1 MHRWPRE
8 DVPRAPGYANRGEPG
23 VKMGKYKA
31 FNALGFTWVT
41 LCALI
46 TFGIPLILGAAV
58 DPTTAG
64 LVAALIVVG
73 LSIVLF
79 FLDSRLFFVYWISL
93 VLLQNVVSG
102 LWYSSSLQESVPLMV
117 TEAKSVALAT
127 GGILALGQIF
137 TLIRAHMWLAVG
149 LALYL
154 AGILVN
160 VSSLDVVALANLRNF
175 LTPLAILF
183 LAISQ
188 AMRCSADERD
198 DFVRTI
204 LTISAAWLALGT
216 LGELLVGTAEWRQL
230 FSADAIGG
238 LNSLSV
244 TTSLFGFEF
253 SRVGGVLI
261 EPVNNGY
268 VAASVIAVLLVHRYY
283 MARSYATVLF
293 ATILACSVFAL
304 FFSSTRNPLL
314 MFVVG
319 ILAVYCLRVLR
330 LHPAATLMLSWVA
343 AFFATL
349 SYVVLVAG
357 PQYALSVW
365 SEPLESVVD
374 TESTT
379 VHMAGLIAG
388 FKSLAEVPLGH
399 GLGSGGNF
407 LRIFDDEMTWTEW
420 LTTGSESSWGTMAY
434 QLGILAIL
442 GFVLVLFATGHMLGG
457 AGTVLLAVW
466 SAAALFTEH
475 FFGPIGS
482 SVILVATGFVAEV
495 AVRDRQRPLVDA

>member
-1 MHRWPRE
+1 MRT
-8 DVPRAPGYANRGEPG
+8 GTSG
-23 VKMGKYKA
+23 A
-31 FNALGFTWVT
+31 FNGLGFVWVT

-46 TFGIPLILGAAV
+46 TFGIPLVLSTATGS
-58 DPTTAG
+58 TTTG

-73 LSIVLF
+73 LSGVLF
-79 FLDSRLFFVYWISL
+79 VLDSRLFFVYWINL

-102 LWYSSSLQESVPLMV
+102 LWYSSSSSEAIPLMV

-127 GGILALGQIF
+127 GGILALGPVL
-137 TLIRAHMWLAVG
+137 TLVRAHKGLAVG
-149 LALYL
+149 LGLYL
-154 AGILVN
+154 VAIVTN
-160 VSSLDVVALANLRNF
+160 VTSLDVVALANLRNF
-175 LTPLAILF
+175 LTPLAMLF
-183 LAISQ
+183 LAMSQ
-188 AMRCSADERD
+188 AVRYSADERD

-204 LTISAAWLALGT
+204 LTISAGWLALGT
-216 LGELLVGTAEWRQL
+216 LGELLVGTAEWRHL
-230 FSADAIGG
+230 LSADAIGG

-244 TTSLFGFEF
+244 TTSLFGIEF

-283 MARSYATVLF
+283 MARSYSTVLF
-293 ATILACSVFAL
+293 STILACSVFAL

-319 ILAVYCLRVLR
+319 ILAVYCLRVLK
-330 LHPAATLMLSWVA
+330 LQPAAALMLSWVA
-343 AFFATL
+343 AFVATL
-349 SYVVLVAG
+349 AYIVLVAG
-357 PQYALSVW
+357 PQYAFTVW
-365 SEPLESVVD
+365 SDPLGAVVND
-374 TESTT
+374 ESTT
-379 VHMAGLIAG
+379 VHVAGLIAG
-388 FKSLAEVPLGH
+388 FTGLWEAPLGH

-442 GFVLVLFATGHMLGG
+442 GFVLLLVATGSLLGG
-457 AGTVLLAVW
+457 PGTVLLAVW

-482 SVILVATGFVAEV
+482 SVILVATGFVADV
-495 AVRDRQRPLVDA
+495 TVRDRQRSLVVA